1 MRASRSKYNTANRR
15 NKPRRRF
22 PLRFFSVTAVL
33 ALCATSAI
41 LYARSSSVKTL
52 PSVPVN
58 TSVLFSEA
66 SLPEASSEASV
77 ESFGHMNLN
86 AESSDSQR
94 KTAEFVTPV
103 LETAS
108 DLLEHRAKTQLKRLS
123 QYFTDGSYWNHIDI
137 DISEMSDEDR
147 AMCVTD
153 TPCTHSVNGYDY
165 CNIYNGVMAEYFP
178 QYDYETQCLGYA
190 SLISDL
196 IFGLDA
202 PVIEFYNFDDL
213 HIGDHI
219 RLVYNEH
226 SMIVTN
232 IDWETDTVTVTE
244 VNADYESCEISWNRQ
259 ITRDELYALESDVR
273 FYTRYV
279 D

>member
-1 MRASRSKYNTANRR
+1 MRSSRPKYNTANRR
-15 NKPRRRF
+15 NKRRRRF
-22 PLRFFSVTAVL
+22 PLRFFFVTAVL
-33 ALCATSAI
+33 VLCIVSAI
-41 LYARSSSVKTL
+41 LHARSPSVKAL

-58 TSVLFSEA
+58 ASVLFSEV
-66 SLPEASSEASV
+66 SLSETRS
-77 ESFGHMNLN
+77 
-86 AESSDSQR
+86 
-94 KTAEFVTPV
+94 AEFVTPV

-137 DISEMSDEDR
+137 DISGMSDEDR

-219 RLVYNEH
+219 RLVNNEH

-244 VNADYESCEISWNRQ
+244 VNADYENCEISWNRQ